1 LTIRQFENG
10 STENVKRPDKEF
22 FAMTETTTYSLID
35 GKKIS
40 ADIKAEIS
48 AKVAERK
55 NSNKKIPH
63 LAIILV
69 GDDGA
74 SQTYVDHK
82 VKACKEVGFHYTM
95 MRFADTI
102 AEDKL
107 MKHIDQ
113 VNKDQDVDGFI
124 VQLPLPAH
132 ISVERVTE
140 KIRSDK
146 DVDGFTNHNFGSII
160 SKNPLL
166 MPATPFGVMELLR
179 RYNIETEGKN
189 CVIVGA
195 SRLVGAPLSMMLV
208 EQGRATVTICHKY
221 TKDLAAWTK
230 QADILVVAVGKPGL
244 ITANMV
250 KEGAVV
256 IDVGTT
262 RVEGPQYKN
271 GYSLKGDVEFKEVAP
286 KTSFITPVPGGVG
299 PMTIASLLMNTLK
312 ACENLNP

>member
-1 LTIRQFENG
+1 
-10 STENVKRPDKEF
+10 
-22 FAMTETTTYSLID
+22 MTDTQTYTLID
-35 GKKIS
+35 GRKIS
-40 ADIKAEIS
+40 TDIKLEIS
-48 AKVAERK
+48 TKVAERK
-55 NSNKKIPH
+55 SQGKKIPH

-113 VNKDQDVDGFI
+113 VNRDQDVDGFI

-132 ISVERVTE
+132 ITVERITE

-244 ITANMV
+244 ITADMV

-262 RVEGPQYKN
+262 RVEGTQYKN
-271 GYSLKGDVEFKEVAP
+271 GYSLKGDVEFKQVAP
-286 KTSFITPVPGGVG
+286 KTSYITPVPGGVG

>member
-1 LTIRQFENG
+1 
-10 STENVKRPDKEF
+10 
-22 FAMTETTTYSLID
+22 MTETTTYTLID

-48 AKVAERK
+48 VKVAERK

-132 ISVERVTE
+132 ITVERITE

-262 RVEGPQYKN
+262 RVEGAQYKN
-271 GYSLKGDVEFKEVAP
+271 GYRLKGDVEFKEVAP

>member
-1 LTIRQFENG
+1 
-10 STENVKRPDKEF
+10 
-22 FAMTETTTYSLID
+22 MTETTTYTLID
-35 GKKIS
+35 GKKIA

-48 AKVAERK
+48 VKVAERK
-55 NSNKKIPH
+55 SLGKKIPH

-102 AEDKL
+102 SEEKL
-107 MKHIDQ
+107 MKHINH
-113 VNKDQDVDGFI
+113 VNDDEDVDGFI
-124 VQLPLPAH
+124 VQLPLPVH
-132 ISVERVTE
+132 ISVERITE

-208 EQGRATVTICHKY
+208 EQGRATVTICHKF
-221 TKDLAAWTK
+221 TKDLASWTK

-244 ITANMV
+244 VTADMV
-250 KEGAVV
+250 KHGAVV

-271 GYSLKGDVEFKEVAP
+271 GYSLKGDVEFKEVAA
-286 KTSFITPVPGGVG
+286 KASYITPVPGGVG

-312 ACENLNP
+312 AAENLNP

>member
-1 LTIRQFENG
+1 
-10 STENVKRPDKEF
+10 
-22 FAMTETTTYSLID
+22 MTETTTYTLID
-35 GKKIS
+35 GRKVS
-40 ADIKAEIS
+40 TDIKMELS

-55 NSNKKIPH
+55 RLNKKIPH

-102 AEDKL
+102 SEEKL
-107 MKHIDQ
+107 MKHIDH
-113 VNKDQDVDGFI
+113 VNNDEDVDGFI

-132 ISVERVTE
+132 ISVEKITE

-166 MPATPFGVMELLR
+166 LPATPFGIMELLR
-179 RYNIETEGKN
+179 RYNITTEGKS

-208 EQGRATVTICHKY
+208 QQGRATVTICHKY
-221 TKDLAAWTK
+221 TIDLKSITQ

-244 ITANMV
+244 ITADMV
-250 KEGAVV
+250 KDGAVV

-262 RVEGPQYKN
+262 RVEGTQFKN
-271 GYSLKGDVEFKEVAP
+271 GYTLKGDVDFKEVAA
-286 KTSFITPVPGGVG
+286 KCSFITPVPGGVG
-299 PMTIASLLMNTLK
+299 PMTIASLLLNTLK
-312 ACENLNP
+312 ATENLNP

>member
-1 LTIRQFENG
+1 MVDE
-10 STENVKRPDKEF
+10 K
-22 FAMTETTTYSLID
+22 TYTLID
-35 GKKIS
+35 GRKI
-40 ADIKAEIS
+40 AAQIKEEL
-48 AKVAERK
+48 KQRVLELK
-55 NSNKKIPH
+55 NEGKKIPH

-102 AEDKL
+102 NEDKL
-107 MKHIDQ
+107 LKHIDQ
-113 VNKDQDVDGFI
+113 VNKDSDVDGFI

-132 ISVERVTE
+132 ISVEKITE
-140 KIRSDK
+140 HIRPEK
-146 DVDGFTNHNFGSII
+146 DVDGFTNRNFGSIV

-166 MPATPFGVMELLR
+166 MPATPFGVIELLK
-179 RYNIETEGKN
+179 RYKVETEGKN
-189 CVIVGA
+189 CVVVGA

-208 EQGRATVTICHKY
+208 EQGRATVTVCHKY
-221 TKDLAAWTK
+221 TKDLSNFTK
-230 QADILVVAVGKPGL
+230 QADILVVAVGKPGF
-244 ITANMV
+244 ITADMV

-271 GYSLKGDVEFKEVAP
+271 GYAIKGDVDFKNVAP
-286 KTSFITPVPGGVG
+286 RCSLITPVPGGVG
-299 PMTIASLLMNTLK
+299 PMTIASLLLNTLR
-312 ACENLNP
+312 ATELRNA

>member
-1 LTIRQFENG
+1 MAETLT
-10 STENVKRPDKEF
+10 TPY
-22 FAMTETTTYSLID
+22 TLID
-35 GKKIS
+35 GRKVS
-40 ADIKAEIS
+40 TDIKAEITQ
-48 AKVAERK
+48 KVIERK
-55 NSNKKIPH
+55 TGGKKVPH

-74 SQTYVDHK
+74 SQTYVDLK

-102 AEDKL
+102 SEDKL

-113 VNKDQDVDGFI
+113 VNRDEDVDGFI
-124 VQLPLPAH
+124 VQLPLPVN
-132 ISVERVTE
+132 ISVERITE
-140 KIRSDK
+140 KIRPDK
-146 DVDGFTNHNFGSII
+146 DVDGFTNRNFGSIV

-166 MPATPFGVMELLR
+166 LPATPFGVMELLK
-179 RYNIETEGKN
+179 RYNIATEGKN
-189 CVIVGA
+189 CVVVGA

-208 EQGRATVTICHKY
+208 EEGKATVTICHKHTRNIKMY
-221 TKDLAAWTK
+221 TLH
-230 QADILVVAVGKPGL
+230 ADILVAAVGKPGL
-244 ITANMV
+244 ITADMV

-271 GYSLKGDVEFKEVAP
+271 GYTLKGDVDFKDVAP

-299 PMTIASLLMNTLK
+299 PMTIASLLLNTLR
-312 ACENLNP
+312 ATELRNP